1 MSLRRLG
8 MIGAGGMA
16 DTVLTAVAASL
27 PNPLQHFGALV
38 RPGAQESAL
47 ALLDRIGPKLAL
59 SRSVHTDMAA
69 LLADAPD
76 AIVECAGHSAIRQ
89 HGEAVLGGGCDF
101 IVISVGALADDALR
115 ATLLSAAERY
125 GARLVLPAGAVGG
138 LDALGAARLSGLRTV
153 TYTGRK
159 PPAAWRGTPAEHLLD
174 LDSLSAPAVF
184 FDGTVRQAA
193 TDYPRNANVAAAVAI
208 AGLGFDAT
216 TVRLIADPT
225 AARNVHEISVRAGCG
240 DFDMQFE
247 GRPSPNN
254 PKTSLMAGFSVAR
267 EILNRTGTLVI

>member
-1 MSLRRLG
+1 VTLRRLG

-16 DTVLTAVAASL
+16 ETVLTAVAEGL
-27 PNPLQHFGALV
+27 VDPLQHFGVLV
-38 RPGAQESAL
+38 RPGAQQSVL
-47 ALLDRIGPKLAL
+47 ALLARIGPKLAL
-59 SRSVHTDMAA
+59 TRSVHTDIAG

-89 HGEAVLGGGCDF
+89 YGEAVLSGGCDF
-101 IVISVGALADDALR
+101 IVISIGALTDDALR
-115 ATLLSAAERY
+115 ARLLSAAQRH

-138 LDALGAARLSGLRTV
+138 LDALCAARLSGLRIV

-159 PPAAWRGTPAEHLLD
+159 PPAAWRGTPAERQLD

-184 FDGTVRQAA
+184 FDGTARQAA
-193 TDYPRNANVAAAVAI
+193 TDYPQNANVAAAVAI

-216 TVRLIADPT
+216 KVRLIADPIT
-225 AARNVHEISVRAGCG
+225 ARNVHEISVRAGCG

-247 GRPSPNN
+247 GHPSPHN
-254 PKTSLMAGFSVAR
+254 PKTSLMAGFSMAR
-267 EILNRTGTLVI
+267 EILNRTGALVV

>member
-16 DTVLTAVAASL
+16 DTVLTAVAAGL

-59 SRSVHTDMAA
+59 SWSVHTDMTA

-184 FDGTVRQAA
+184 FDGTARQAA